1 MAEFFQP
8 EQIIT
13 RLEIKSGMKIA
24 DFGAGSGYFS
34 IPFSKIVGSSG
45 RVTALEIQKDVLDV
59 LRVRAK
65 NEGLLNIDVIW
76 ANIELPRGSKL
87 EDNSQ
92 DLVLASN
99 VLFQAED
106 KNAVMAEAM
115 RILKPG
121 GMFCVIEWVET
132 DPPPGPPRALR
143 IPKQILK
150 DQCERAGFSLYRDLS
165 AESHHYGFLFKK

>member
-1 MAEFFQP
+1 MAEFLQP

-13 RLEIKSGMKIA
+13 RLDIKSGMKIA

-45 RVTALEIQKDVLDV
+45 RVSALEIQRDVLEV
-59 LRVRAK
+59 LRGNAK

-87 EDNSQ
+87 EDDSQ
-92 DLVLASN
+92 DLVFASN

-106 KNAVMAEAM
+106 KNAVIMEAR
-115 RILKPG
+115 RILKAG
-121 GMFCVIEWVET
+121 GMFCVIEWDET
-132 DPPPGPPRALR
+132 DPPPGPPRAHR
-143 IPKQILK
+143 IPKKTLK
-150 DQCERAGFSLYRDLS
+150 EQCERIGFSLYRDLD
-165 AESHHYGFLFKK
+165 AGSHHYGLLFKK